1 MDYDF
6 TKLDAVIDGC
16 LNEFGS
22 MSLKR
27 LNRVGKALE
36 KKILKGK
43 VVDIDDFEKMN
54 GHVARVKSYVHRVQ
68 PRAKA
73 FRKKVSGSVGAA
85 ELSAFIDQGLNEFG
99 SGGQARLVRVAKGMK
114 SRAVNAADLKKFN
127 RQLRKLK
134 WRRND
139 GANRALKRAGK
150 IVPRYDP
157 RSHVV

>member
-22 MSLKR
+22 
-27 LNRVGKALE
+27 
-36 KKILKGK
+36 
-43 VVDIDDFEKMN
+43 
-54 GHVARVKSYVHRVQ
+54 
-68 PRAKA
+68 
-73 FRKKVSGSVGAA
+73 
-85 ELSAFIDQGLNEFG
+85 
-99 SGGQARLVRVAKGMK
+99 GGEARLLRVAKGMK

-139 GANRALKRAGK
+139 GSNRALKRAGK